1 MEKQNKMCQS
11 CGMPMS
17 KDPENGGTNTDGST
31 NLKFCS
37 YCFQNGEF
45 TFNGTVQEF
54 QEFCRQKMIESGH
67 NKFMTW
73 LFTRGMKRLGR
84 WKTKQ

>member
-1 MEKQNKMCQS
+1 MKKPTKICQS

-17 KDPENGGTNTDGST
+17 KDTENGGANADGST
-31 NLKFCS
+31 NLKYCS

-45 TFNGTVQEF
+45 TFNGSVQEF

-67 NKFMTW
+67 NKFTAW
-73 LFTRGMKRLGR
+73 LFTRGMKRLER
-84 WKTKQ
+84 WKN